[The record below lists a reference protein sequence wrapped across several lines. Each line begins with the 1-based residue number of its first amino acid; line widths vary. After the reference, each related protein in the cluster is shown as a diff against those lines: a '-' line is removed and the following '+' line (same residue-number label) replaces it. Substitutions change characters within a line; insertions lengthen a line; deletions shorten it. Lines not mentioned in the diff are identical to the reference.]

1 MSLHSKE
8 RPTVNLTPAR
18 PARLLAAVAL
28 TTLLAVPAAARAQFA
43 TTNLQVLQGWY
54 FYDPTVSSDVKGG
67 AMSTITLNHFDAWR
81 YGDNF
86 AFVDLMQGQF
96 TDGANSHLYAELH
109 PRLFL
114 NRLLGTKGKVLGIFK
129 DAGLAGEL
137 NLGYGFQAWLAGLGA
152 DFALPFPG
160 TVSLNVYYR
169 YTALQLPTVPL
180 RQYDDTWQV
189 SPSWVIPFALGKVP
203 FLFTG
208 FVDVDGVK
216 KTTDGRRGWELMAQ
230 PELLVDVLGLAGGP
244 KNTILV
250 GLEWYLHYHSANK
263 ELGAPSDLVS
273 APQIMAQWNLH

>member
-1 MSLHSKE
+1 M
-8 RPTVNLTPAR
+8 TLTPIRR
-18 PARLLAAVAL
+18 PLLAAAVLAAL
-28 TTLLAVPAAARAQFA
+28 AAAPSAARAQFA
-43 TTNLQVLQGWY
+43 TTNVQVLQGWS
-54 FYDPTVSSDVKGG
+54 FYDPSVGSDVKGG
-67 AMSTITLNHFDAWR
+67 SMSTITLNHFDAWK

-114 NRLLGTKGKVLGIFK
+114 NRLLGTQGKVLGIFR

-137 NLGYGFQAWLAGLGA
+137 DVGQGFQAWLGGVGA

-169 YTALQLPTVPL
+169 YTALQLPIETTTGVIHL
-180 RQYDDTWQV
+180 RDYNHTWQV
-189 SPSWVIPFALGKVP
+189 SPSWVIPFSLGKVG

-216 KTTDGRRGWELMAQ
+216 AGKGLRGYEVMAQ
-230 PELLVDVLGLAGGP
+230 PELLVDVLGAAGGP
-244 KNTILV
+244 RNVLLAGV
-250 GLEWYLHYHSANK
+250 EWYLHYHSAN
-263 ELGAPSDLVS
+263 EDLRAPSNLIS
-273 APQIMAQWNLH
+273 APQVLVQVNLH

>member
-1 MSLHSKE
+1 VTLS
-8 RPTVNLTPAR
+8 RAR
-18 PARLLAAVAL
+18 RSLLAAAVLATLVAL
-28 TTLLAVPAAARAQFA
+28 PSGARADFA

-54 FYDPTVSSDVKGG
+54 FYDPSVGSDVKGG
-67 AMSTITLNHFDAWR
+67 AMSTITLNHFDSWK

-96 TDGANSHLYAELH
+96 TDGTNSHLYAELH

-114 NRLLGTKGKVLGIFK
+114 NRLAGAKGTVLGIFR

-137 NLGYGFQAWLAGLGA
+137 NLGHGFQAWLGGLGV

-169 YTALQLPTVPL
+169 YTALQLPAIPA
-180 RQYDDTWQV
+180 RPFNIRSYDDTWQV
-189 SPSWVIPFALGKVP
+189 SPSWVIPFSIATVP

-216 KTTDGRRGWELMAQ
+216 QLDGARGVEVMAQ
-230 PELLVDVLGLAGGP
+230 PELLVDVLGAAGGA

-250 GLEWYLHYHSANK
+250 GVEWYLHHHPDNRT
-263 ELGAPSDLVS
+263 LGAPSNLIS
-273 APQIMAQWNLH
+273 APQALLQWNLH